1 VAGLIVVAIVLA
13 IVGWVLSRRRSPAAI
28 WAAEAGPLGA
38 AGVGLHDTA
47 LSALLAAGTAN
58 DPARWSAAGAAA
70 DQVTASLQRLEVSA
84 PDDPARLLARQ
95 AIDTVT
101 ALRSAIAVAEAAP
114 STSPLDEE
122 AARTLRDRLNDASAA
137 LDAVT
142 ARARSQT
149 P

>member
-1 VAGLIVVAIVLA
+1 VAALGVVAIVLGV
-13 IVGWVLSRRRSPAAI
+13 VGWVLSRRRSPSAI

-47 LSALLAAGTAN
+47 LSALLAAGTAS
-58 DPARWSAAGAAA
+58 DPARWSAAGVAA

-84 PDDPARLLARQ
+84 PDDQARLLARQ
-95 AIDTVT
+95 GIDTVT

-114 STSPLDEE
+114 PGSPLDEE
-122 AARTLRDRLNDASAA
+122 AARVLRDRLNDATAA

-142 ARARSQT
+142 TRARSQNS
-149 P
+149 